1 VPFFEKIKG
10 PAIGPRGLALSKL
23 EGLFFRNLR
32 RRVPRGGE
40 VLAVIKVPEATR
52 EANGNLTR
60 AILKRWKK

>member
-1 VPFFEKIKG
+1 M
-10 PAIGPRGLALSKL
+10 GPRGLALSKL
-23 EGLFFRNLR
+23 EGLFLRNLR